1 MAIPL
6 GNRDLRET
14 AGDSPRPWHQETL
27 EIGAQDG
34 LWASMDVQGRAGLG
48 WAGLCGAGD
57 QPCCGNPGARAGGP
71 RGADVGSWVI
81 GALITNG
88 TVILTNK
95 HL

>member
-14 AGDSPRPWHQETL
+14 AEDSPRPWHQETL

-48 WAGLCGAGD
+48 CVELETSPAVAILGLGLVA
-57 QPCCGNPGARAGGP
+57 PGGLMWGP
-71 RGADVGSWVI
+71 GLLG
-81 GALITNG
+81 
-88 TVILTNK
+88 
-95 HL
+95 H